1 MKEATRTYRMTTR
14 ARGVEATRVKVL
26 DAAVALHARRLSSD
40 VSLADVADE
49 AGVSV
54 QTVLR
59 HFGTREGLLHAAAT
73 RARSEVEDERRSPPG
88 DVGAAVRTIVAH
100 YERRGDSVLL
110 LLAQE
115 ATEPFAREVTS
126 SGRALHR
133 RWVQVTFAPLL
144 TAGAEAE
151 EAVDLLVVATDV
163 YTWKLLRRDRG
174 LSVAR
179 TRSRMESL
187 VRAVLASHGA
197 LATHVAPATTR
208 AAPATTRAVPATH
221 APH

>member
-1 MKEATRTYRMTTR
+1 
-14 ARGVEATRVKVL
+14 
-26 DAAVALHARRLSSD
+26 
-40 VSLADVADE
+40 
-49 AGVSV
+49 
-54 QTVLR
+54 
-59 HFGTREGLLHAAAT
+59 
-73 RARSEVEDERRSPPG
+73 
-88 DVGAAVRTIVAH
+88 VAH

-133 RWVQVTFAPLL
+133 RWVQDTFAPLL
-144 TAGAEAE
+144 TAGADAGAAAE
-151 EAVDLLVVATDV
+151 VAVDLLVVATDV

-197 LATHVAPATTR
+197 LVIH
-208 AAPATTRAVPATH
+208 AAPATRGGPATRA
-221 APH
+221 PH